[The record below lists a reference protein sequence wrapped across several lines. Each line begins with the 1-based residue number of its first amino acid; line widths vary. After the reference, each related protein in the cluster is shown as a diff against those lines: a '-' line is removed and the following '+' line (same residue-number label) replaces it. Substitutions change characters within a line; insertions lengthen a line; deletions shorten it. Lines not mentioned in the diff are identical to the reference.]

1 MSSSDLPSP
10 ARPARVSVVDRLR
23 IERYV
28 WTLDSLLY
36 DLPQHSR
43 VSTRREVRQNL
54 LTAATEVG
62 AGQALTQIGSSAYL
76 AREQFGAQFGDRPR
90 HSWVAA
96 GIFAATVFLV
106 ATSLWAS
113 AALAYGDGLMATGRH
128 LSGTYTWHGIAYL
141 QNSVTYTL
149 TNGRAPTSVAALRR
163 CSTRSYPW
171 APCSSAGCGGSC
183 HAVGTRARWAERSA
197 RLARHFPHDR
207 SNTRLGSGAQLLRS
221 WGSRRFGVRPSP
233 HEQTTRAVRGVE
245 GLAGEFA

>member
-76 AREQFGAQFGDRPR
+76 AREYLGAQFGDRPR

-149 TNGRAPTSVAALRR
+149 TNGRAPTSVAASRR

-183 HAVGTRARWAERSA
+183 HGVGRGLDRLNVRRGSHVTFLMIGATPGSDLAPSCSDHGGVDVSGSVRRRTSRQLEQSA
-197 RLARHFPHDR
+197 
-207 SNTRLGSGAQLLRS
+207 
-221 WGSRRFGVRPSP
+221 
-233 HEQTTRAVRGVE
+233 VE